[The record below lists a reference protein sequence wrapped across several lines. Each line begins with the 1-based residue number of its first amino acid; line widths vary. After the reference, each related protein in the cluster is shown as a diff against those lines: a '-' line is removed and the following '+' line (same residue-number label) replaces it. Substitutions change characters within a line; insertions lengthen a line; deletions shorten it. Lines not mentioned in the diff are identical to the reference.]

1 MNLKIFNDYQ
11 SLSEYAANEIS
22 KQLKSK
28 ADSVICLAA
37 GDTPRLSYQLLA
49 KKLNEEKIDL
59 SKCTIIGLD
68 EWVGI
73 PPDNEG
79 SCQYFLRNELLNHIN
94 LSPSQVHLFNAL
106 SDDLARECWIMDEL
120 IKVKNGLDLMVV
132 GVGMNG
138 HIGFNEP
145 GVPFDLYSHVIDL
158 DETTQSVGQ
167 KYFKTTTALKKGITL
182 GLRHLIESRKAILIA
197 NGSRKAD
204 VIKSIVDGPVDP
216 EMPASIM
223 KEHNNGWILI
233 DEGAAGKLVEPR
245 NKE

>member
-11 SLSEYAANEIS
+11 SLSEYTADEIS
-22 KQLKSK
+22 DLLKSK
-28 ADSVICLAA
+28 PDSVICLAA

-49 KKLNEEKIDL
+49 KKLNEKKIDL
-59 SKCTIIGLD
+59 SKSTIIGLD

-79 SCQYFLRNELLNHIN
+79 SCQFFLRNELLNHIN
-94 LSPSQVHLFNAL
+94 ISSSQIHLFDAL
-106 SDDLARECWIMDEL
+106 SDDLARECRIMDEV
-120 IKVKNGLDLMVV
+120 IKDKNGLDLIVV

-167 KYFKTTTALKKGITL
+167 KYFKSTTALKKGITL
-182 GLRHLIESRKAILIA
+182 GLRHLTESKKAMLIA
-197 NGSRKAD
+197 NGPKKAD
-204 VIKSIVDGPVDP
+204 VIKAIVKGPIDP

-223 KEHNNGWILI
+223 KMHKNGWIII
-233 DEGAAGKLVEPR
+233 DEGAAGKL
-245 NKE
+245 K